1 MQRPALM
8 SARPSWLV
16 LMMLYRFR
24 KIHSLSLRQYE
35 RANADSRAPHPP
47 RTLVQLHMLQLNPR

>member
-1 MQRPALM
+1 M